1 MDGARN
7 SCRMV
12 TPTKDSS
19 KQENLTA
26 KEFII
31 GSRGKNIKA
40 ILLKGFAKT

>member
-1 MDGARN
+1 MDGAKN

-26 KEFII
+26 KEFIV
-31 GSRGKNIKA
+31 GNKDKNMKVIF
-40 ILLKGFAKT
+40 LKVFDKT